1 MLPHPSRIQ
10 QVSHNVAVKVAMT
23 AQRDGLARQPLGE
36 DTATVSGALRL
47 SLRSDGLLLGEA
59 CEDSQERLQQIL
71 QELADTGAASFSWLR
86 LL

>member
-1 MLPHPSRIQ
+1 MRQ
-10 QVSHNVAVKVAMT
+10 AVE
-23 AQRDGLARQPLGE
+23 QLLEQL
-36 DTATVSGALRL
+36 ATVSGALRL